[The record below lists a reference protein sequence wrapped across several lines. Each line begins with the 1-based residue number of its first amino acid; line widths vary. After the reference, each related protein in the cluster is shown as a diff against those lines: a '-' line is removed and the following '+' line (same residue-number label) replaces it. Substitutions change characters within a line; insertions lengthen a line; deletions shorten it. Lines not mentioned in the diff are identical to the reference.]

1 MSVSPRTQRRSQFPV
16 ALIRRHLFVNSA
28 NTQLFCSY
36 QLEILSSTG
45 SFCPTTNVR
54 SLQTLNGQQQRRL
67 HVDCSSS
74 PIVPPLLGARHFSR
88 FIFS

>member
-36 QLEILSSTG
+36 QLD
-45 SFCPTTNVR
+45 SFQHGVFLPDDKR
-54 SLQTLNGQQQRRL
+54 Q
-67 HVDCSSS
+67 
-74 PIVPPLLGARHFSR
+74 IVANP
-88 FIFS
+88 